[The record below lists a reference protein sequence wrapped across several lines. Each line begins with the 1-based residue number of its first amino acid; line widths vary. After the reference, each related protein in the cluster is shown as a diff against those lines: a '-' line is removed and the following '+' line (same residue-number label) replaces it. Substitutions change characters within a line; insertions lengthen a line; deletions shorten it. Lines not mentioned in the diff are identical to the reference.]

1 MSTIKRIYRDGTMTR
16 VATNE
21 PVNVCN
27 TGSNGVSL
35 SRFVTPN
42 AILIANDNPKTA
54 NLLTG
59 SELLKF
65 RIMNKEDD
73 YKGDLIKNHGL
84 MEVKGNVVVNDAYD
98 VYDNAGRIYERS
110 FEFKTNGYKELGAET
125 TGNYRID
132 VSLSI
137 VIQRKFDTE
146 NITGNRLVLTKDCT
160 PINGIGT
167 GKILYIIKYKQ
178 IFNTNNF
185 IQGVVDSNYYGSFD
199 GETADFVRINGSIFD
214 TNDQFV
220 EPEFKH
226 SIDGENVVIS
236 TTYSIGELSSYQY
249 GNFYY
254 DIQLMSSKHIVVKN
268 WEYSVIVSEIQN

>member
-1 MSTIKRIYRDGTMTR
+1 MIKRVYRDGTMTR

-27 TGSNGVSL
+27 TNATGVSL

-42 AILIANDNPKTA
+42 AVLVANDNPKTA

-59 SELLKF
+59 SDLFKF

-84 MEVKGNVVVNDAYD
+84 LEIKGNVVVNDAYD
-98 VYDNAGRIYERS
+98 IYDNAGRIYDRT
-110 FEFKTNGYKELGAET
+110 FEFRTNGYKELTPEQGGT
-125 TGNYRID
+125 YRISVD
-132 VSLSI
+132 LSI
-137 VIQRKFDTE
+137 TIQRKFSEE

-160 PINGIGT
+160 PVNGIGT
-167 GKILYIIKYKQ
+167 GKVLYIIKYKQ

-185 IQGVVDSNYYGSFD
+185 IQGITDSTYYGSFD
-199 GETADFVRINGSIFD
+199 NENGEEFVRINGTIFD
-214 TNDQFV
+214 TNDEFV
-220 EPEFKH
+220 EPIFEH
-226 SIDGENVVIS
+226 DVSGENVIIKTS
-236 TTYSIGELSSYQY
+236 YNIGELNSYEY

-254 DIQLMSSKHIVVKN
+254 DIQLMSSKHIVVKDWN
-268 WEYSVIVSEIQN
+268 YNVSVSEIQN

>member
-1 MSTIKRIYRDGTMTR
+1 MIKRVYRDGTMTR

-27 TGSNGVSL
+27 TNANGVSL

-42 AILIANDNPKTA
+42 AVLVANDNPKTA

-59 SELLKF
+59 SDLFKF

-84 MEVKGNVVVNDAYD
+84 LEIKGNVVVNEAYD
-98 VYDNAGRIYERS
+98 IYDNAGRIYDRT
-110 FEFKTNGYKELGAET
+110 FEFRTNGYKELTPEQGGT
-125 TGNYRID
+125 YKISVD
-132 VSLSI
+132 LSI
-137 VIQRKFDTE
+137 TVQRKFSEE

-160 PINGIGT
+160 PVNGIGT
-167 GKILYIIKYKQ
+167 GKVLYIIKYKQ

-185 IQGVVDSNYYGSFD
+185 IQGITDSTYYGSFD
-199 GETADFVRINGSIFD
+199 NENNEFVRINGTIFD
-214 TNDQFV
+214 TKDEFI
-220 EPEFKH
+220 EPIFEH
-226 SIDGENVVIS
+226 EVSGENVIVKTS
-236 TTYSIGELSSYQY
+236 YTIGELNEYAY

-254 DIQLMSSKHIVVKN
+254 DIQLMSSKHIVVKDWN
-268 WEYSVIVSEIQN
+268 YNVSVSEIQN